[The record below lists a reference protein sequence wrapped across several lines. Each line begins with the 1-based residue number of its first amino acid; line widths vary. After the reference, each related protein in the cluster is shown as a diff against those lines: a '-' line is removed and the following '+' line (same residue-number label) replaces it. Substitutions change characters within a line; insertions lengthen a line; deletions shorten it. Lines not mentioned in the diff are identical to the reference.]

1 VWGQAA
7 EGKGCGERLRDAVAE
22 MWDPRKPRRS
32 RSPRS
37 SWAILTVVVVVFEF
51 SIGTFL
57 LRFLA
62 FEFSITR
69 VQSLI
74 QFRLHR
80 CYLE

>member
-37 SWAILTVVVVVFEF
+37 SWAILTVVFEF